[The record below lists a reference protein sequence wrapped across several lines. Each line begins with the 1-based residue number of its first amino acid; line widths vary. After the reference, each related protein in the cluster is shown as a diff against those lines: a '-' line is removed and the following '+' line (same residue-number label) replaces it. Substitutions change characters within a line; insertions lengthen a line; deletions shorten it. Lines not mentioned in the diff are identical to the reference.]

1 MIVLVMSYVVAL
13 LETFT
18 IQNFPYYDIPDR
30 YAMYVYG
37 SMFYG
42 LYFVVSFPMFARLD
56 ETGNTWNLLN
66 TFIDSMAC
74 CMIVTQLLDFWRISI
89 GHVTDA
95 PASNPVEHSIPF
107 IY

>member
-1 MIVLVMSYVVAL
+1 MIVSYIVAF
-13 LETFT
+13 LETVT

-42 LYFVVSFPMFARLD
+42 IYFIVSFPMFARLD
-56 ETGNTWNLLN
+56 ETGNTWSLSA

-74 CMIVTQLLDFWRISI
+74 CMIITQLLDFWRLSI
-89 GHVTDA
+89 GHITNA
-95 PASNPVEHSIPF
+95 PTTNPIKQSIPF
-107 IY
+107 VY